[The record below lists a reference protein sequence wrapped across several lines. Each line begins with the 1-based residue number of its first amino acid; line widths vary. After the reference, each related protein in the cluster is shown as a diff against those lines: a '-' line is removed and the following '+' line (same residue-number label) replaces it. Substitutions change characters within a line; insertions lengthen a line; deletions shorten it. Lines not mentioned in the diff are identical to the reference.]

1 MLSQVQVPTCCPL
14 LSLLVVPT
22 CCPYLL
28 SLLVVPTC
36 CPYLLSLLVLSL
48 LVLSLLVLSLLVVPG
63 SSPSL
68 RVVPTCSGS
77 SPPGSS
83 PYLLLSPSP
92 LSRVEPV
99 PLLQYLRFDPV
110 SSREC
115 EPVCSL
121 RDLNPYPLSVS
132 SNPLSPGIELVPVFS
147 ILTRAPLL
155 GDSNPC
161 HL

>member
-1 MLSQVQVPTCCPL
+1 MSLFVSQVQVLTCCPYLFVVLTCCPYL
-14 LSLLVVPT
+14 LSLVVPT

-36 CPYLLSLLVLSL
+36 CPYLCCPYLCCPYLCCPYLCPGFKPYVLSL
-48 LVLSLLVLSLLVVPG
+48 H
-63 SSPSL
+63 
-68 RVVPTCSGS
+68 VVPTCSGS

-92 LSRVEPV
+92 LSRFEPV
-99 PLLQYLRFDPV
+99 PLLQYLRFKPV

-115 EPVCSL
+115 EPVFSL

-132 SNPLSPGIELVPVFS
+132 SNPLSLCG
-147 ILTRAPLL
+147 
-155 GDSNPC
+155 N
-161 HL
+161 